1 MTTLATADCRS
12 ISLMRARAASL
23 FVVASICT
31 GIALASCNDDGR
43 TLRDPR
49 PDQQGS
55 VSTIAAPTS
64 TSIDPNFPLETAQL
78 NPLPVGSGDVPVPVD
93 TGDIPL
99 EGIPLEDLA
108 TAPWANGGS
117 IPARHTCSDLNLA
130 PELRWSP
137 APTGT
142 VEIAVTLVD
151 QDTPMFVH
159 WVMSGI
165 DPLSTSLGEGIIPEF
180 AIVGVNSNGQPGY
193 TGPCPPAGETH
204 TYVYTVHFLD
214 QQTELGDGSP
224 GADLQ
229 AFVNGATFAS
239 LSVVGTYSQA

>member
-1 MTTLATADCRS
+1 MTTLATADCRN
-12 ISLMRARAASL
+12 ISFMRARAASL
-23 FVVASICT
+23 LVVASVCT
-31 GIALASCNDDGR
+31 GVALASCNDDGR

-99 EGIPLEDLA
+99 ADMA
-108 TAPWANGGS
+108 TAPWANGGT

-130 PELRWSP
+130 PALSWSP

-151 QDTPMFVH
+151 QDNPTFVH

-180 AIVGVNSNGQPGY
+180 AIVGLNGNGQPGY
-193 TGPCPPAGETH
+193 TGPCPPAGEAH

>member
-1 MTTLATADCRS
+1 
-12 ISLMRARAASL
+12 MRARAASIL
-23 FVVASICT
+23 IVASLCT
-31 GIALASCNDDGR
+31 ATVLSACNDDGR

-49 PDQQGS
+49 PDQVGS
-55 VSTIAAPTS
+55 VSTVAVTT
-64 TSIDPNFPLETAQL
+64 TSIDPNLPLETADL
-78 NPLPVGSGDVPVPVD
+78 GGLPVGSGDLPVPVVPD
-93 TGDIPL
+93 TGDLPL
-99 EGIPLEDLA
+99 ADVLQ
-108 TAPWANGGS
+108 APWPDGGA
-117 IPARHTCSDLNLA
+117 IPPRHTCSKLNLA
-130 PELRWSP
+130 PALTWSP

-151 QDTPMFVH
+151 QDAPEFVH

-165 DPLSTSLGEGIIPEF
+165 DPFATSLAEGTVPEF
-180 AIVGVNSNGQPGY
+180 ATVGVNSNGQPGH

-214 QQTELGDGSP
+214 QATELPDGSP

-239 LSVVGTYSQA
+239 LSVVGTYSQG